1 MKKDKKYEEICKKL
15 GFIPS
20 ELNDDVP
27 AEEDDNRKNPFSVLS
42 ADEIIYLYEN
52 GYLTKSN

>member
-15 GFIPS
+15 GFILS

-27 AEEDDNRKNPFSVLS
+27 AEENDNRKNPFSVLTV
-42 ADEIIYLYEN
+42 EEELYLYNN
-52 GYLTKSN
+52 GYLTKDN